1 MKKNTTIVEV
11 KSDATNKELTEDTA
25 YQVGVVFNNTT
36 YVIDIDSENI
46 ADELEN
52 ITVADAIRRGEKVDS
67 FKRNSQRS
75 LVAGFNTI
83 VRQWAKDNDIEVND
97 RGAVPNEIIAQ
108 YREYCEKEGIST
120 DPHGVRDLV

>member
-11 KSDATNKELTEDTA
+11 TSDATNKELTENTA
-25 YQVGVVFNNTT
+25 YQVAVVFNNTP

-83 VRQWAKDNDIEVND
+83 VRQWAKDNDIEIND

-108 YREYCEKEGIST
+108 YREYCKKEGIST
-120 DPHGVRDLV
+120 DPHGVRDLI